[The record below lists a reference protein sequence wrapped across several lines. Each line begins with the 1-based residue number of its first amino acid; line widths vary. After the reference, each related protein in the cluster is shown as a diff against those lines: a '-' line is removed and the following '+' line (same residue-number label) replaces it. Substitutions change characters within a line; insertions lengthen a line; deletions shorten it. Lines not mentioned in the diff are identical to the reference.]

1 MKLSDRD
8 KKLLTIALC
17 AVLIVCAYLFGF
29 KKISEANETLDKE
42 IESNKTLLT
51 NLRSMASRE
60 KQYKEDTEY
69 YTSEYN
75 NILGKF
81 DTGYSQEYSIVYV
94 EKLEEANGTWV
105 SQLGLGDTVRLYN
118 FGNIVSSNPIN
129 QGASVYS
136 SDYVGY
142 GTTLTLAY
150 ECSYDNLLSL
160 IDYINSY
167 EFKCKID
174 SISCAYNKDKDTVSG
189 TLLVT
194 IYAIT
199 GSDRTFFDPVIQNPH
214 GTENIF
220 DSDVFEPGNNKD
232 IENGDNIRTDYDYYI
247 MLDSFKS
254 DRDSVIIGPRSDS
267 ASTRLT
273 KNSNE
278 REKITITFS
287 GKDGDYT
294 VSYKIGD
301 ETYPAT
307 NYESGVAFNPGAM
320 LSLYVFGADR
330 SEEGDDVSGAD
341 ATIVND
347 TDMTLYIKHID
358 DSKDP
363 RFKIKE
369 KYGKIEVYE

>member
-8 KKLLTIALC
+8 KKLLS
-17 AVLIVCAYLFGF
+17 IVVCVVIIFCAYFFGF
-29 KKISEANETLDKE
+29 RKISESNVDLAAE
-42 IESNKTLLT
+42 ITTNRTLLN
-51 NLRSMASRE
+51 NLKSMAARE
-60 KQYKEDTEY
+60 EQYKEDTEY

-75 NILGKF
+75 NILEKF
-81 DTGYSQEYSIVYV
+81 DTGFSQEYSIIYV
-94 EKLEEANGTWV
+94 EKLEKANGTWV
-105 SQLGLGDTVRLYN
+105 SQLGLGETVQLYK
-118 FGNIVSSNPIN
+118 FGGIVSSNPIN
-129 QGASVYS
+129 QGAAVYN

-142 GTTLTLAY
+142 GTTLTLSY
-150 ECSYDNLLSL
+150 ECTYEDLLSL
-160 IDYINSY
+160 IEYINTY

-174 SISCAYNKDKDTVSG
+174 SISCAYNKDDDIVSG
-189 TLLVT
+189 TLIVT

-199 GSDRTFFDPVIQNPH
+199 GSDRTFFNPIVQNPH
-214 GTENIF
+214 GTDNIF
-220 DSDVFEPGNNKD
+220 DSSVFEPGNNSD
-232 IENGDNIRTDYDYYI
+232 IENGNNIRNDYDYYI

-294 VSYKIGD
+294 VSYRIGD

-307 NYESGVAFNPGAM
+307 NYESGVAFTPGAM

-330 SEEGDDVSGAD
+330 SEDGDDMSGAD

-347 TDMTLYIKHID
+347 TDMTLYVKHID
-358 DSKDP
+358 DKENP

-369 KYGKIEVYE
+369 KVGKIEVYE